1 MLGTYVLS
9 SGYYDAYYK
18 KAQQVRTLIKQD
30 FDRVFEEYD
39 VIIGPTAPT
48 VAFNIGEEI
57 DDPVT
62 MYANDILTIPVNM
75 AGLPG
80 ISIPCGFKGKR
91 PIGMQIIAKPFA
103 ESTLYDVAYNFEQHY
118 NLHDKKI
125 EL

>member
-1 MLGTYVLS
+1 
-9 SGYYDAYYK
+9 
-18 KAQQVRTLIKQD
+18 
-30 FDRVFEEYD
+30 
-39 VIIGPTAPT
+39 
-48 VAFNIGEEI
+48 
-57 DDPVT
+57 
-62 MYANDILTIPVNM
+62 M

-80 ISIPCGFKGKR
+80 ISIPCGFKGNR